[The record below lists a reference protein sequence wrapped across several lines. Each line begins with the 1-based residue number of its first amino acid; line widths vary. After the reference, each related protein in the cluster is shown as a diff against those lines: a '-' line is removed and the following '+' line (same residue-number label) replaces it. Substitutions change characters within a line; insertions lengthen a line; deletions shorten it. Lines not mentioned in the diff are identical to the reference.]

1 MLGIC
6 FYGNVFARS
15 VGCFREN
22 FSRVSENAEKRKAN
36 RSGDLTNQQNNT
48 TIMNDDR
55 KTPETRLTRD
65 SLMPVLKKML
75 EGENLLKLTLRMVR
89 ERLAAKLGGNVDSAK
104 KLITAIVKEI
114 IDADGDQAET
124 DGEAAEKAE
133 AEEMTAAAANE
144 SEGEEQAG
152 GRARKRAGKRA
163 GKRAEEGAGKE
174 GAGKGRT
181 VTKRGSL
188 DYQVLE
194 SGHGWRFVVW
204 QAKINALHA
213 ALLASPSD
221 EESER
226 IIDEFQRE
234 ARRAD
239 SEARAAGIKRKR
251 EQEAAAAAREVAP
264 KRWRGGGGADPS

>member
-1 MLGIC
+1 
-6 FYGNVFARS
+6 
-15 VGCFREN
+15 
-22 FSRVSENAEKRKAN
+22 
-36 RSGDLTNQQNNT
+36 
-48 TIMNDDR
+48 MNDDR

-174 GAGKGRT
+174 GAGKEGAGKGRT

-194 SGHGWRFVVW
+194 SGHGWKFDVW
-204 QAKINALHA
+204 QAKMNALHA
-213 ALLASPSD
+213 ALLASRSE

-226 IIDEFQRE
+226 IIDEAQRE